1 MGRGWW
7 ALVLNQLE
15 RHGDGGTAAGW
26 RQPGCALARSC
37 NTTFSAN
44 RSFPPIA
51 DQITMRTTRDAGG
64 PRARWGWWR
73 TVGALG
79 LALALPG
86 GLVLLLYLLA
96 RSRTRAVATV
106 RDPYVE
112 WLRTRDRLRSDRP
125 AAGVAV
131 VL

>member
-1 MGRGWW
+1 MCSPPS
-7 ALVLNQLE
+7 L
-15 RHGDGGTAAGW
+15 
-26 RQPGCALARSC
+26 PRSPWHTSC
-37 NTTFSAN
+37 PRMFS
-44 RSFPPIA
+44 

-86 GLVLLLYLLA
+86 GLVLLLYLLLA

-106 RDPYVE
+106 GDPYVE

-131 VL
+131 VLSSHQPNGSQVARA

>member
-1 MGRGWW
+1 MCVRRPRFL
-7 ALVLNQLE
+7 AV
-15 RHGDGGTAAGW
+15 HGI
-26 RQPGCALARSC
+26 RLAPRM
-37 NTTFSAN
+37 FS
-44 RSFPPIA
+44 

-86 GLVLLLYLLA
+86 GLVLLLCLLLA

-106 RDPYVE
+106 GDPYLE
-112 WLRTRDRLRSDRP
+112 WLRTPDRLRSDPAP

-131 VL
+131 VISPS